1 MMKAVTPTINA
12 ARDAP
17 INAAEGLKTN
27 FCFIAEEARRKNN
40 RVSQSFPNVIATPAN
55 QRP

>member
-12 ARDAP
+12 AHDAP
-17 INAAEGLKTN
+17 MNAAEGLKSN

-40 RVSQSFPNVIATPAN
+40 GVSQSLPNVIATPAN

>member
-12 ARDAP
+12 AHDTP
-17 INAAEGLKTN
+17 ENAAEGLKSN

-40 RVSQSFPNVIATPAN
+40 GVSPSLPNVIATPAS

>member
-12 ARDAP
+12 TRDAP

-40 RVSQSFPNVIATPAN
+40 GVSQSLLNIIATPAN

>member
-1 MMKAVTPTINA
+1 MMKAVTPTIDA
-12 ARDAP
+12 AHDDP

-40 RVSQSFPNVIATPAN
+40 GVSPSLPNVIATPAS